1 MTVQTLSVPLESHS
15 VVEES
20 GIWKWLVW
28 QPRRRRHVAPKEHRK
43 GTFGLALEGFPKET
57 DTELRNERKVY
68 IN

>member
-1 MTVQTLSVPLESHS
+1 MPLESRS

-20 GIWKWLVW
+20 GIWKWLVC
-28 QPRRRRHVAPKEHRK
+28 QLLQRRHVVPREHRK

-57 DTELRNERKVY
+57 NTELRNERKVY